1 MTAKPRFDGE
11 WVRLGEL
18 CNICSGGTPKR
29 SVAEYWNNGTIPWV
43 KISDISSKYVAE
55 TEERI
60 TEAGLNGSSAK
71 MLDSGTLL
79 YSIFASIGAVGILE
93 IPAATN
99 QAIAALSIETASV
112 NRDYLYHFLKSREA
126 LAKSTGRG
134 AAQNNINL
142 TILREMMVPVPPAV
156 VQGQI
161 VEQFEAVLKQIES
174 AKARQELLDT
184 LVKSRFVEMFG
195 DVKYSLVMASEIM
208 GSFRNGVSPSKNGG
222 VHSKVL
228 TLSAITQGKFDSSA
242 WKDGAFKEEPPADKR
257 VSDRDFYICRGN
269 GNKEL
274 VGTAAFADRDYPD
287 LVFPDTMIAGVIDD
301 ARIDRVYLSS
311 AWAQPVVRSQIES
324 KARTTN
330 GTFKI
335 NQEIVASVRI
345 SLPPLALQQEF
356 AAFVAEVDKS
366 RFIVQQ
372 QLEKLQ
378 TLYDS
383 LAQEYFS

>member
-1 MTAKPRFDGE
+1 MTMRDG
-11 WVRLGEL
+11 
-18 CNICSGGTPKR
+18 
-29 SVAEYWNNGTIPWV
+29 
-43 KISDISSKYVAE
+43 
-55 TEERI
+55 
-60 TEAGLNGSSAK
+60 
-71 MLDSGTLL
+71 
-79 YSIFASIGAVGILE
+79 
-93 IPAATN
+93 
-99 QAIAALSIETASV
+99 
-112 NRDYLYHFLKSREA
+112 
-126 LAKSTGRG
+126 
-134 AAQNNINL
+134 
-142 TILREMMVPVPPAV
+142 
-156 VQGQI
+156 I
-161 VEQFEAVLKQIES
+161 VEQSGRFKKEIASKDTSPYKIVEPGQLVVGFPIDEGVIYVQNFNYAGIMSPAYNVWNIDVSKVLPAYLELALHSPQSMNYYASKLRGTT
-174 AKARQELLDT
+174 ARRRSMPPETLCQLPIPIPDKDRQGEIVAALQHVKDQRKLVLRQLFLLDA

-366 RFIVQQ
+366 RFVTRRIM
-372 QLEKLQ
+372 EKLG
-378 TLYDS
+378 
-383 LAQEYFS
+383 EYNEMAMEHVTCVKGDLL